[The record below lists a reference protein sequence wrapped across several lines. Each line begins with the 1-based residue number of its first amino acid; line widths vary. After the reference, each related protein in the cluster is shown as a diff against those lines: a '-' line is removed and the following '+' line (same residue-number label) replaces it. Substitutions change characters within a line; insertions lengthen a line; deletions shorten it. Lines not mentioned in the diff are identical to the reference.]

1 MADEILKVHALEA
14 GYGPK
19 QVLNGIDLTVD
30 EGEMVAIIGH
40 NGAGESTLLKSVFGL
55 IPVWKG
61 EIFHRRERVDSW
73 SPAMKVAN
81 GIGYVPQGN
90 RVFSELTVR
99 ENLEMGGYTLD
110 GQPQLEER
118 ISEVFSFFPAL
129 KPRQKQ
135 LAGTLSGGEKQM
147 LSLANILI
155 QSPKLLLLDE
165 PSLGLSPLLVREAFE
180 NLVRINRE
188 LKTTIV
194 IVEQKVREV
203 LKICQRVYL
212 LKMGRVAYAGPSS
225 DLLQG
230 DRLREVFL

>member
-1 MADEILKVHALEA
+1 MAEEILGIRALET

-19 QVLNGIDLTVD
+19 QILHGIDLNVY

-40 NGAGESTLLKSVFGL
+40 NGAGKSTILKAFFGL

-61 EIFHRRERVDSW
+61 QVYYKGQRADSW
-73 SPAMKVAN
+73 SPAMKVTR

-99 ENLEMGGYTLD
+99 ENLEMGGYTLN

-118 ISEVFSFFPAL
+118 IRDVLLFFPAL

-147 LSLANILI
+147 LALANILI

-165 PSLGLSPLLVREAFE
+165 PSLGLSPPLVREAFE
-180 NLVRINRE
+180 NLVRINRD
-188 LKTTIV
+188 LKTTII

-203 LKICQRVYL
+203 LKICQRAYL
-212 LKMGRVAYAGPSS
+212 LKTGRVAYSGSS
-225 DLLQG
+225 LELLEG
-230 DRLREVFL
+230 NRLREIYL